1 MQIQAAVMLQPGQI
15 EIREFEK
22 PTPTDDAFLLH
33 VDNVGICGSDKHMY
47 LGHTALKFPV
57 MPGHEVVGTV
67 AEIGRHANQTM
78 NVMGGPV
85 RDGDKV
91 TVVPGS
97 KNCGKC
103 YYCLRVP
110 GRPTLCTGRT
120 IYGFSN
126 CETAPYLTG
135 EFSEYTYIH
144 GNSWVYKIPDD
155 IPAEISV
162 LTEPVAVATR
172 AVERA
177 FSPGLPHIGDG
188 FGIGSRVAVL
198 GCGPIGLLVIAV
210 LRDSGAGTIIAT
222 DVVDSRLEMAKQMG
236 ADVAISVAETT
247 PEARVEQ
254 IQALTDGV
262 GVDIA
267 MECAGIPAVFSEAL
281 DVVRRGGKVV
291 EVGHYTDSG
300 DTRVRPHQ
308 ICNKD
313 VDICGVWAYPQIQF
327 QTALDFLQRTRA
339 PLRELITH
347 HLPLQQLEAGI
358 DMLGQEGVY
367 KVVIKPKQDGQDLQ
381 D

>member
-1 MQIQAAVMLQPGQI
+1 MQVQAAVMLKPGQI
-15 EIREFEK
+15 ALREFEK
-22 PTPTDDAFLLH
+22 PNPASDAFLLQ
-33 VDNVGICGSDKHMY
+33 VEGVGICGSDKHMF

-57 MPGHEVVGTV
+57 IPGHEVVGTV
-67 AEIGRHANQTM
+67 TELGSRANTVM
-78 NVMGGPV
+78 NVIGGPIKA
-85 RDGDKV
+85 GDRV

-97 KNCGKC
+97 KNCGSC

-126 CETAPYLTG
+126 SEIPPYLTG
-135 EFSEYTYIH
+135 EFSQYTYIH
-144 GNSWVYKIPDD
+144 GNSWVYKVPESLPDEIP
-155 IPAEISV
+155 V

-177 FSPGLPHIGDG
+177 FAPGLPHIGDG

-222 DVVDSRLEMAKQMG
+222 DVVDSRLEMAQRMG
-236 ADVAISVAETT
+236 ADVVINVAQTT
-247 PEARVEQ
+247 EEERIEQ

-267 MECAGIPAVFSEAL
+267 IECAGIPAVFSEAV
-281 DVVRRGGKVV
+281 DVLRRGGKLV

-300 DTRVRPHQ
+300 ETLVSPHQ

-339 PLRELITH
+339 PLKEIITH
-347 HLPLQQLEAGI
+347 YLPLHELEKGI

-367 KVVIKPKQDGQDLQ
+367 KVVIEPHKS
-381 D
+381 

>member
-1 MQIQAAVMLQPGQI
+1 MQVQAAVMLQPGQI

-22 PTPTDDAFLLH
+22 PTPADDALLLQ
-33 VDNVGICGSDKHMY
+33 VDSVGICGSDKHMY

-57 MPGHEVVGTV
+57 IPGHEVVGTI
-67 AEIGRHANQTM
+67 AEIGKNANQVM
-78 NVMGGPV
+78 NVMGGPIKA
-85 RDGDKV
+85 GDRV

-97 KNCGKC
+97 KNCGRC
-103 YYCLRVP
+103 YYCLHVP
-110 GRPTLCTGRT
+110 GRPTLCSGRT

-126 CETAPYLTG
+126 SETPPYLNG

-144 GNSWVYKIPDD
+144 GNSWVYKIPEGV
-155 IPAEISV
+155 PEEIGV

-177 FSPGLPHIGDG
+177 CAPGLPQVGDG
-188 FGIGSRVAVL
+188 YSIGCSVAVL
-198 GCGPIGLLVIAV
+198 GCGPIGLLVVAV

-222 DVVDSRLEMAKQMG
+222 DLVDSRLDMAKQMG
-236 ADVAISVAETT
+236 ADVVINVGDTT
-247 PEARVEQ
+247 PEERVEQ
-254 IQALTDGV
+254 IQELTNGV

-267 MECAGIPAVFSEAL
+267 IECAGIPMVFAEAL
-281 DVVRRGGKVV
+281 DVVRRGGKVI

-313 VDICGVWAYPQIQF
+313 LDVCGVWAYPQIQF
-327 QTALDFLQRTRA
+327 QTALDFLQITRA
-339 PLRELITH
+339 PLHELITH
-347 HLPLQQLEAGI
+347 HLPLDQLEKGI

-367 KVVIKPKQDGQDLQ
+367 KVVIEPQS
-381 D
+381 

>member
-1 MQIQAAVMLQPGQI
+1 MQVQAAVMLQPGQI

-22 PTPTDDAFLLH
+22 PTPKDDALLLQ
-33 VDNVGICGSDKHMY
+33 VDRVGICGSDKHMY

-57 MPGHEVVGTV
+57 IPGHEVVGTV
-67 AEIGRHANQTM
+67 AEIGKNANQVM
-78 NVMGGPV
+78 NVMGGPIKT
-85 RDGDKV
+85 GDRI

-97 KNCGKC
+97 KNCGRC
-103 YYCLRVP
+103 YYCLHVP
-110 GRPTLCTGRT
+110 GRPTLCSGRT

-126 CETAPYLTG
+126 SETPPYLNG

-144 GNSWVYKIPDD
+144 GNSWVYKIPES
-155 IPAEISV
+155 IPEEIRV

-177 FSPGLPHIGDG
+177 CAPGLPQVGDG
-188 FGIGSRVAVL
+188 LSIGSRVCVL

-222 DVVDSRLEMAKQMG
+222 DLVDSRLEMARRMG
-236 ADVAISVAETT
+236 ADVVINVGNTT
-247 PEARVEQ
+247 PEERVEQ
-254 IQALTDGV
+254 IQALTNGV

-267 MECAGIPAVFSEAL
+267 IECAGLPVVFSEAL
-281 DVVRRGGKVV
+281 DVVRRGGKVI

-300 DTRVRPHQ
+300 DIQVKPHQ

-313 VDICGVWAYPQIQF
+313 LDVCGVWAYPQIQF

-339 PLRELITH
+339 PLHELVTH
-347 HLPLQQLEAGI
+347 HLPLNQLEAGI

-367 KVVIKPKQDGQDLQ
+367 KVVIEPQL
-381 D
+381 

>member
-1 MQIQAAVMLQPGQI
+1 MQVQAAVMLQPGQI

-22 PTPTDDAFLLH
+22 PSPADDALLLQ
-33 VDNVGICGSDKHMY
+33 VDRVGICGSDKHMY

-57 MPGHEVVGTV
+57 IPGHEVVGTV
-67 AEIGRHANQTM
+67 AEIGKNANQVM
-78 NVMGGPV
+78 NVMGGPIKA
-85 RDGDKV
+85 GDRV

-97 KNCGKC
+97 KNCGRC
-103 YYCLRVP
+103 YYCLHVP
-110 GRPTLCTGRT
+110 GRPTLCSGRT

-126 CETAPYLTG
+126 SETPPYLNG

-144 GNSWVYKIPDD
+144 GNSWVYKLPESIPQ
-155 IPAEISV
+155 EIRV

-177 FSPGLPHIGDG
+177 CAPGLPQVGDG
-188 FGIGSRVAVL
+188 LSIGSRVCVL

-222 DVVDSRLEMAKQMG
+222 DLVDSRLEMAQRMG
-236 ADVAISVAETT
+236 ADVVINVGDTT
-247 PEARVEQ
+247 PEERVEQ
-254 IQALTDGV
+254 IQSLTNGV

-267 MECAGIPAVFSEAL
+267 IECAGLPAVFSEAL
-281 DVVRRGGKVV
+281 DVVRRGGKVI

-300 DTRVRPHQ
+300 DIQVKPHQ

-313 VDICGVWAYPQIQF
+313 LDVCGVWAYPQIQF

-339 PLRELITH
+339 PLHELITH
-347 HLPLQQLEAGI
+347 HLPLDQLETGI

-367 KVVIKPKQDGQDLQ
+367 KVVIEPQL
-381 D
+381 

>member
-1 MQIQAAVMLQPGQI
+1 MQVQAAVMLQPGQI

-22 PTPTDDAFLLH
+22 PTPADDALLLQ
-33 VDNVGICGSDKHMY
+33 VDKVGICGSDKHMY

-57 MPGHEVVGTV
+57 IPGHEVVGTV
-67 AEIGRHANQTM
+67 AEIGKNANQVM
-78 NVMGGPV
+78 NVMGGPIKA
-85 RDGDKV
+85 GDRI

-97 KNCGKC
+97 KNCGRC
-103 YYCLRVP
+103 YYCLHVP
-110 GRPTLCTGRT
+110 GRPTLCSGRT

-126 CETAPYLTG
+126 SETPPYLTG

-144 GNSWVYKIPDD
+144 ENSWVYKIPAD
-155 IPAEISV
+155 IPEEISV

-177 FSPGLPHIGDG
+177 CAPGLPQVGDG
-188 FGIGSRVAVL
+188 YSIGSSVAVL

-222 DVVDSRLEMAKQMG
+222 DLVDSRLEMAQQMG
-236 ADVAISVAETT
+236 ADVVINVGKTT
-247 PEARVEQ
+247 PEERVKQ
-254 IQALTDGV
+254 IQALTNGV

-267 MECAGIPAVFSEAL
+267 IECAGIPAVFAEAL
-281 DVVRRGGKVV
+281 DVVRRGGKVI

-300 DTRVRPHQ
+300 DTQVRPHQ

-313 VDICGVWAYPQIQF
+313 LDVCGVWAYPQIQF

-339 PLRELITH
+339 PLHKLITH
-347 HLPLQQLEAGI
+347 HLPLNQLEVGI
-358 DMLGQEGVY
+358 DMLGKEGVY
-367 KVVIKPKQDGQDLQ
+367 KVVIEPGSQGV
-381 D
+381 

>member
-1 MQIQAAVMLQPGQI
+1 MQVQAAVMLQPGQI
-15 EIREFEK
+15 EIREYDK
-22 PTPTDDAFLLH
+22 PSPEDDSLILQ
-33 VDNVGICGSDKHMY
+33 VDKVGICGSDKHMY

-57 MPGHEVVGTV
+57 IPGHEVVGTV
-67 AEIGRHANQTM
+67 AEIGKDANKVM
-78 NVMGGPV
+78 NVMGGPIKT
-85 RDGDKV
+85 GDRI

-97 KNCGKC
+97 KNCGRC
-103 YYCLRVP
+103 YYCLHVP
-110 GRPTLCTGRT
+110 GRPTLCSGRT

-126 CETAPYLTG
+126 SETPPYLNG

-155 IPAEISV
+155 IPEEIAV

-177 FSPGLPHIGDG
+177 CAPGLPQVGDG
-188 FGIGSRVAVL
+188 YSIGSSVAVL

-222 DVVDSRLEMAKQMG
+222 DLVDSRLEMAQHMG
-236 ADVAISVAETT
+236 ADVVINVGDTT
-247 PEARVEQ
+247 PEERVEQ
-254 IQALTDGV
+254 IQDLTSGV

-267 MECAGIPAVFSEAL
+267 IECAGIPAVFSEAL
-281 DVVRRGGKVV
+281 DVVRRGAKVI

-300 DTRVRPHQ
+300 DTQVRPHQ

-313 VDICGVWAYPQIQF
+313 LDVCGVWAYPQIQF

-339 PLRELITH
+339 PLHKLITH
-347 HLPLQQLEAGI
+347 HLPLNQLEHGI
-358 DMLGQEGVY
+358 DMLGKEGVY
-367 KVVIKPKQDGQDLQ
+367 KVVIEPQT
-381 D
+381 

>member
-1 MQIQAAVMLQPGQI
+1 MQVQAAVMLQPGQI

-22 PTPTDDAFLLH
+22 PTPKDDALLLQ
-33 VDNVGICGSDKHMY
+33 VDRVGICGSDKHMY

-57 MPGHEVVGTV
+57 IPGHEVVGTV
-67 AEIGRHANQTM
+67 AEIGKNANQVM
-78 NVMGGPV
+78 NVMGGPIKA
-85 RDGDKV
+85 GDRI

-97 KNCGKC
+97 KNCGRC
-103 YYCLRVP
+103 YYCLHVP
-110 GRPTLCTGRT
+110 GRPTLCSGRT

-126 CETAPYLTG
+126 SETPPYLNG

-144 GNSWVYKIPDD
+144 GNSWVYKIPES
-155 IPAEISV
+155 ISAEIRV

-177 FSPGLPHIGDG
+177 YAPGLPQVGDG
-188 FGIGSRVAVL
+188 LSIGSRVCVL

-222 DVVDSRLEMAKQMG
+222 DLVDSRLEMARRMG
-236 ADVAISVAETT
+236 ADVVINVRDTT
-247 PEARVEQ
+247 PEERVEQ
-254 IQALTDGV
+254 IQAFTNGV

-267 MECAGIPAVFSEAL
+267 IECAGLPVVFSEAL
-281 DVVRRGGKVV
+281 DVVRRGGKVI

-300 DTRVRPHQ
+300 DIQVKPHQ

-313 VDICGVWAYPQIQF
+313 LDVCGVWAYPQIQF

-339 PLRELITH
+339 PLHELITH
-347 HLPLQQLEAGI
+347 HLPLNQLEAGI

-367 KVVIKPKQDGQDLQ
+367 KVVIEPQW
-381 D
+381 